1 MAPRPPLSTLL
12 SQALVAFTI
21 EFDNESEHRLPHRT
35 TEHGRTTSSGPTPW
49 LVSMNMYFN
58 CMQHVPEQ
66 GIRLSEMRRLARTE
80 TNLDGMQRWGYIY
93 LAPDPNDPRSKP
105 PRSEW
110 MVYSTPGGRLA
121 QQIWRPLLPVIEDR
135 WRQRFGPAAF
145 GQLRQT
151 LIQIASQLDRGLPD
165 CLPMVGYG
173 LYSVPLKVKSKKGPQ
188 HSLDNEVSDCTTLA
202 LPALVARVLLAWALE
217 FERESAVSLAI
228 SANVLRVLDEKP
240 TAIRGLPDLSG
251 ISTEQ
256 VAIATGWLARHGFAI
271 LQQAPPPD
279 RGKQIRLNEKGLV
292 AQESARQIQLS
303 IEKRWQSRFGQEV
316 ITGLRAQLTPMVKD
330 GSAENSPLFAGLQ
343 PYPEGWRARIKT
355 PQQLP
360 HYPVVSH
367 RGGFPDGN

>member
-1 MAPRPPLSTLL
+1 
-12 SQALVAFTI
+12 
-21 EFDNESEHRLPHRT
+21 
-35 TEHGRTTSSGPTPW
+35 
-49 LVSMNMYFN
+49 
-58 CMQHVPEQ
+58 
-66 GIRLSEMRRLARTE
+66 
-80 TNLDGMQRWGYIY
+80 
-93 LAPDPNDPRSKP
+93 
-105 PRSEW
+105 
-110 MVYSTPGGRLA
+110 
-121 QQIWRPLLPVIEDR
+121 
-135 WRQRFGPAAF
+135 
-145 GQLRQT
+145 
-151 LIQIASQLDRGLPD
+151 
-165 CLPMVGYG
+165 
-173 LYSVPLKVKSKKGPQ
+173 
-188 HSLDNEVSDCTTLA
+188 
-202 LPALVARVLLAWALE
+202 VARVLLAWALE

-292 AQESARQIQLS
+292 AQESAHQIQLS